1 MNSPYATV
9 DGVVEPGIFYGM
21 PFADYLTLPA
31 FSAGVCHRLLS
42 ECPKAAWFDSH
53 LNPGRPRDDTNAS
66 DAGTIAHAIILEGSM
81 AGVVV
86 IDPEDHPAD
95 KSGNI
100 PDGWTNKSIRA
111 ARDQARLAGKTPVL
125 LTAMLEI
132 EAMVDSA
139 HNFIDS
145 LMRTEPA
152 IYEAFVSTGGDSE
165 LSCLWDDDGLLC
177 RMRPDRISKDRRLI
191 VDIKTTGRS
200 AEPDAFGRTLGP
212 MGFRMSAS
220 FYRRGCR
227 SLFNTSPDYVFLV
240 IEQNAPYL
248 CSLVGADPSQ
258 LALGDEQ
265 VESGLREWRKC
276 VAENNWPAYPN
287 RVAYPELRAHEVA
300 WWQERQAQYGIP
312 YDVAQLFERTA

>member
-1 MNSPYATV
+1 MSV
-9 DGVVEPGIFYGM
+9 DRPCDAFDSNAYHYM
-21 PFADYLTLPA
+21 PFADYLALPA

-42 ECPKAAWFDSH
+42 ACPKAAWFDSH
-53 LNPGRPRDDTNAS
+53 LNPNRKRVDTNAS

-86 IDPEDHPAD
+86 IDPEDHPAE
-95 KSGNI
+95 KTGNI
-100 PDGWTNKSIRA
+100 PDGWTNQSIRS
-111 ARDQARLAGKTPVL
+111 ARDVARAAGKTPVL
-125 LTAMLEI
+125 LPAMREI

-139 HNFIDS
+139 HDFIDS

-165 LSCLWDDDGLLC
+165 VTGLWDDEGVLC

-191 VDIKTTGRS
+191 VDLKTTERS

-212 MGFRMSAS
+212 MGFRISAS

-227 SLFNTSPDYVFLV
+227 ELFNTSPDYVFLV

-248 CSLVGADPSQ
+248 CSLVGVDPQQ

-265 VESGLREWRKC
+265 VEAGLREWRKC
-276 VAENNWPAYPN
+276 VADDIWPAYAN
-287 RVAYPELRAHEVA
+287 RVCYPEVRAHEVA
-300 WWQERQAQYGIP
+300 WWQERQAQHGHP
-312 YDVAQLFERTA
+312 YDIEHLFERTDL